1 MPERL
6 LAVGVS
12 DSRRTQAGEESG
24 SSPRRPWSA
33 ARERLTGF
41 LAELIEDGP
50 VVAEPDCVLSAGME
64 MAGGFRLLRDGSV
77 LLLDFIAE
85 LLHVDKIKDVCH
97 RVLSRE
103 PYWMLRPAGDRSE
116 NRSSS
121 LPYL

>member
-50 VVAEPDCVLSAGME
+50 VVARA
-64 MAGGFRLLRDGSV
+64 GFRLLRDGSV

-103 PYWMLRPAGDRSE
+103 PYSMPRPGLE
-116 NRSSS
+116 
-121 LPYL
+121 YLLCGSNQ